1 MNIAITGA
9 TGLVGS
15 RIIQLLKDDFRF
27 IPITHEALDITDLTK
42 VQSAIQNTDFDI
54 FLHLAAYTNVDGAEN
69 ERAQA
74 HAVNALGTQNL
85 FRTTKEKEK
94 KFIYFSTDFVFD
106 GRNPPYTENSLPHPI
121 GYYGQSKW
129 EGEQTLG
136 GEATI
141 IRISYP
147 YGNQTGTK
155 ADFVARIKSLLEQ
168 GKELSMITDGSMT
181 PTYIDDIAHGLSFI
195 LKNPLPQI
203 YHLVG
208 AQSVSPFESGQMIA
222 KRYGLPL
229 ELIKPTS
236 YDEYMKGRAM
246 RPRFSQMQ
254 SINNTLYKMK
264 SFREGLQAGT

>member
-15 RIIQLLKDDFRF
+15 GIIHILKKDFHF
-27 IPITHEALDITDLTK
+27 IPLTHDTLDITDLSQ
-42 VQSAIQNTDFDI
+42 VQNTLKNIDFDI

-74 HAVNALGTQNL
+74 HAINVVGTQNL
-85 FRTTKEKEK
+85 FRTTKEIGK

-106 GRNPPYTENSLPHPI
+106 GRNPPYTEDSLPHPI

-129 EGEQTLG
+129 EGEQELKD
-136 GEATI
+136 EATI
-141 IRISYP
+141 VRISYP
-147 YGNQTGTK
+147 YGSKMGTK
-155 ADFVARIKSLLEQ
+155 LDFVQRIKSLLEQ
-168 GKELSMITDGSMT
+168 GKELTMITDGAMT
-181 PTYIDDIAHGLSFI
+181 PTYINDIAYALSFI

-208 AQSVSPFESGQMIA
+208 SQSVSPFESGQMIA

-229 ELIKPTS
+229 ELVKPIS
-236 YDEYMKGRAM
+236 YEEYMKGKAL
-246 RPRFSQMQ
+246 RPRFSEIQ
-254 SINNTLYKMK
+254 SINNTFHTMK
-264 SFREGLQAGT
+264 SFTDGLQALT